1 MNSCEKTIGKQ
12 VNVTM
17 MTIGVGREGES
28 LGSEYQEV
36 QQGKSRAMTLAPQ
49 AFLVIIKFLVF
60 VDVSFRPSSSPPATL
75 RSSGAASLSSSSSDC
90 CHKLANLR
98 GQ

>member
-36 QQGKSRAMTLAPQ
+36 QQGNSRAMT
-49 AFLVIIKFLVF
+49 
-60 VDVSFRPSSSPPATL
+60 
-75 RSSGAASLSSSSSDC
+75 
-90 CHKLANLR
+90 
-98 GQ
+98 

>member
-49 AFLVIIKFLVF
+49 AFSVIIKFLVF
-60 VDVSFRPSSSPPATL
+60 VDVSFKTL
-75 RSSGAASLSSSSSDC
+75 ILTAGYFEVTS
-90 CHKLANLR
+90 CHKLANSR